1 MRRSAA
7 CFITCQAGMH
17 RPWTPFGCAGTI
29 VTFNIQ
35 NNYNTYRFGGHK
47 VMPLLPCSPHG

>member
-1 MRRSAA
+1 
-7 CFITCQAGMH
+7 MH
-17 RPWTPFGCAGTI
+17 CCAGTT

-47 VMPLLPCSPHG
+47 VMLAEVSDAPILKLFVAEVGLCGRY